1 MARCAI
7 VSVTETGALR
17 GAQIASLLAEDVDL
31 YEREGRGSGVPARYF
46 SSTPK
51 LTTEIFGSYEVI
63 LYIMAVGI
71 VVRSIAPHVQDK
83 TRDPA
88 VLVMDELGLH
98 TISLLSG
105 HLGGANE
112 WTRKIAAL
120 IDSQPVITTATD
132 VHGKTAPDVLARK
145 ISAKV
150 EPLAALKP
158 VNAAV
163 ARGETIGYY
172 LDESMAFATEIK
184 EIAAQMGI
192 QCQPLEGHPDCD
204 AAVFITDKELHLA
217 DVKVPYLFLRPP
229 TLIVGMGC
237 RRGTDKD
244 MLAEALQQACREIG
258 RSPLSVG
265 AFTSVTIKA
274 DEEGLLDLVKEYRR
288 QIDFYTPEEIE
299 TVIAKYGLEESEFVK
314 KTIGVGNVCET
325 TIALKT
331 GKNKFLMKKTKYP
344 RATVAIAEA
353 TSLSSVWDR
362 GMKKK

>member
-112 WTRKIAAL
+112 WTRKIAA
-120 IDSQPVITTATD
+120 
-132 VHGKTAPDVLARK
+132 
-145 ISAKV
+145 
-150 EPLAALKP
+150 
-158 VNAAV
+158 
-163 ARGETIGYY
+163 
-172 LDESMAFATEIK
+172 
-184 EIAAQMGI
+184 
-192 QCQPLEGHPDCD
+192 
-204 AAVFITDKELHLA
+204 
-217 DVKVPYLFLRPP
+217 
-229 TLIVGMGC
+229 
-237 RRGTDKD
+237 
-244 MLAEALQQACREIG
+244 
-258 RSPLSVG
+258 
-265 AFTSVTIKA
+265 
-274 DEEGLLDLVKEYRR
+274 
-288 QIDFYTPEEIE
+288 
-299 TVIAKYGLEESEFVK
+299 
-314 KTIGVGNVCET
+314 
-325 TIALKT
+325 
-331 GKNKFLMKKTKYP
+331 
-344 RATVAIAEA
+344 
-353 TSLSSVWDR
+353 
-362 GMKKK
+362 